1 MSVTEIRSNR
11 IHRTGFYLVLTGV
24 ALMMAGASAPSPFYP
39 ILQRQIGFSPAV
51 MTGIFAIYTIALLCT
66 LLVAGSLSDHI
77 GRRPVLSA
85 AFAVLAVSLVMF
97 WQADTVGTL
106 LFARVVQGVASGL
119 LLSTLSAAAVD
130 LEPVDKPGSAAI
142 WTSVLPLGGLGL
154 GALASGAILDFSS
167 AAKPEVFGSLVAIYA
182 ALAALVLLLPETAPR
197 HDGIWSALRP
207 RMGLPRS
214 ARKTF
219 LRSAPAVFA
228 GWATGGFYLSLGA
241 PIIAQIFG
249 VTDYLLQALVITLL
263 AGSGSVACFVA
274 RHYTARQVTL
284 FGTSA
289 LAVGTTLTVLGV
301 MAELLPFY
309 LGAVI
314 VAGAG
319 FGTCFYGVMRSIIPL
334 ATANERGELFA
345 TLFTV
350 SYMAFGVP
358 VVIAGLALPHI
369 GLSMTICIYGG
380 VIIVLSAAAG
390 LLRKFGTSE

>member
-1 MSVTEIRSNR
+1 MSATDIRSER
-11 IHRTGFYLVLTGV
+11 VHRTGFYLVLTGV

-39 ILQRQIGFSPAV
+39 ILQSQIGFSPAV

-66 LLVAGSLSDHI
+66 LLIAGSLSDHI
-77 GRRPVLSA
+77 GRRPVLSG
-85 AFAVLAVSLVMF
+85 AFAVLAISLVMF
-97 WQADTVGTL
+97 WQADTVTAL
-106 LFARVVQGVASGL
+106 LYARVVQGVASGL

-130 LEPVDKPGSAAI
+130 LEPADKPGSAAI
-142 WTSVLPLGGLGL
+142 WTSVLPLGGLGI

-167 AAKPEVFGSLVAIYA
+167 AAKPEVFGGLIVIYA
-182 ALAALVLLLPETAPR
+182 VLSGLVLLLPETAPR
-197 HDGIWSALRP
+197 HEGLLSALRP
-207 RMGLPRS
+207 RMGLPKS
-214 ARKTF
+214 ARTTF

-228 GWATGGFYLSLGA
+228 GWATGGLYLSLGA
-241 PIIAQIFG
+241 PIIAQVFG
-249 VTDYLLQALVITLL
+249 VTDHLLQALVITLL

-274 RHYTARQVTL
+274 RHYSARQVTL
-284 FGTSA
+284 FGTTA
-289 LAVGTTLTVLGV
+289 LAIGTAMTVLGV
-301 MAELLPFY
+301 IAEVLPFY

-334 ATANERGELFA
+334 ATANERGELFS

-369 GLSMTICIYGG
+369 GLSLTICIYGG
-380 VIIVLSAAAG
+380 VIILLSAAAG
-390 LLRKFGTSE
+390 LLRKFGTTE

>member
-1 MSVTEIRSNR
+1 MSATELRSDR
-11 IHRTGFYLVLTGV
+11 VQRTGFYLVLAGV

-39 ILQRQIGFSPAV
+39 ILQRQIGFSPAM

-77 GRRPVLSA
+77 GRRPVLSGG
-85 AFAVLAVSLVMF
+85 FAVLSVSLVMF
-97 WQADTVGTL
+97 WQADSISAL
-106 LFARVVQGVASGL
+106 LFARVVQGMASGL

-130 LEPVDKPGSAAI
+130 LEPGDQPGAAAI

-154 GALASGAILDFSS
+154 GALASGAILDFST
-167 AAKPEVFGSLVAIYA
+167 AAKPEIFGGLVIIYA
-182 ALAALVLLLPETAPR
+182 ALAGMVLLLPETAPR
-197 HDGIWSALRP
+197 HEGILAALRP
-207 RMGLPRS
+207 RMGLPKS
-214 ARKTF
+214 ARTTF

-228 GWATGGFYLSLGA
+228 GWATGGLYLSLGA

-263 AGSGSVACFVA
+263 AGSGSVACFIA

-284 FGTSA
+284 FGTTA
-289 LAVGTTLTVLGV
+289 LAVGTALTLLGV
-301 MAELLPFY
+301 LAEFLPFY
-309 LGAVI
+309 LGAVA

-334 ATANERGELFA
+334 ATPTERGELFS

-358 VVIAGLALPHI
+358 VVIAGFALPHI
-369 GLSMTICIYGG
+369 GLSVTIYIYGG

-390 LLRKFGTSE
+390 LLRRFTTTQ

>member
-1 MSVTEIRSNR
+1 MSATDIRSER
-11 IHRTGFYLVLTGV
+11 VHRTGFYLVLTGV

-39 ILQRQIGFSPAV
+39 ILQSQIGFSPAV

-66 LLVAGSLSDHI
+66 LLIAGSLSDHI
-77 GRRPVLSA
+77 GRRPVLSG
-85 AFAVLAVSLVMF
+85 AFAVLAISLVMF
-97 WQADTVGTL
+97 WQADTVTAL
-106 LFARVVQGVASGL
+106 LYARVVQGVASGL

-130 LEPVDKPGSAAI
+130 LEPADKPGSAAI
-142 WTSVLPLGGLGL
+142 WTSVLPLGGLGI

-167 AAKPEVFGSLVAIYA
+167 AAKPEVFGGLIVIYA
-182 ALAALVLLLPETAPR
+182 VLSGLVLLLPETAPR
-197 HDGIWSALRP
+197 HEGLLSALRP
-207 RMGLPRS
+207 RMGLPKS
-214 ARKTF
+214 ARTTF

-228 GWATGGFYLSLGA
+228 GWATGGLYLSLGA
-241 PIIAQIFG
+241 PIIAQVFG
-249 VTDYLLQALVITLL
+249 VTDHLLQALVITLL

-274 RHYTARQVTL
+274 RHYSARQVTL
-284 FGTSA
+284 FGTTA
-289 LAVGTTLTVLGV
+289 LAIGTAMTVLGV
-301 MAELLPFY
+301 IAEVLPFY

-334 ATANERGELFA
+334 ATANERGELFS

-369 GLSMTICIYGG
+369 GLSLTICIYGG
-380 VIIVLSAAAG
+380 VIILLSAAAG
-390 LLRKFGTSE
+390 LLRIFGTTE